1 VQPATTY
8 AAVEVH
14 EDEKVA
20 IAAEP
25 YDTKEKESIF
35 KVDYLSHGVMPV
47 RLIVTNNGDRPIS
60 LRDARILFLTAEGE
74 KIQAAEP
81 EDVERLMTQKERQ
94 GSKIPMPGPIPSIK
108 LKPKA
113 SNQEIEQD
121 FNTFEY
127 QALVVEAHTTRAGF
141 LFYDVSQLDHP
152 LKGAKL
158 HLHKLRTPTAR
169 NYSTSRFPSTSTSSR
184 NRTRC
189 TSDIACDM
197 ILSRGSP
204 LRIRKS
210 YENQQLCLAPSA
222 HFARSG
228 AQYCR
233 IRGVSLNQLIN
244 TAVAQMIAAH
254 STSNYISIRAKRANL
269 PRTLEILSRAGAG
282 NPPIE
287 GDELPE
293 SWKDRSA
300 TRNK

>member
-1 VQPATTY
+1 MRIPRAIPLSLFWLALPAMASDHSAPVVQPATTF

-47 RLIVTNNGDRPIS
+47 RLIITNNGDRPIS

-81 EDVERLMTQKERQ
+81 EDIERLMTQKERQ

-158 HLHKLRTPTAR
+158 HLHKLRDADGQELFYFEIP
-169 NYSTSRFPSTSTSSR
+169 F
-184 NRTRC
+184 
-189 TSDIACDM
+189 D
-197 ILSRGSP
+197 
-204 LRIRKS
+204 
-210 YENQQLCLAPSA
+210 
-222 HFARSG
+222 
-228 AQYCR
+228 
-233 IRGVSLNQLIN
+233 
-244 TAVAQMIAAH
+244 
-254 STSNYISIRAKRANL
+254 NYIKSKSNQMY
-269 PRTLEILSRAGAG
+269 
-282 NPPIE
+282 
-287 GDELPE
+287 
-293 SWKDRSA
+293 
-300 TRNK
+300 